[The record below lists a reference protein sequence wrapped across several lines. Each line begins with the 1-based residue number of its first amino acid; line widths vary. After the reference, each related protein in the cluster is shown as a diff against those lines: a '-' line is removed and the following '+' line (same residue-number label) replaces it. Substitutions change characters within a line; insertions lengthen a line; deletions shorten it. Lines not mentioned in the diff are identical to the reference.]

1 MATPSKF
8 DNDTFLMTRE
18 HLNSFINRVASV
30 YNQEEKKLLEIGSQG
45 RSEVK
50 KAFNMCS
57 IETLDLVPDY
67 NPDIIGDITKYNS
80 HIQDSTYDIIACLEI
95 LEHTLN
101 PFSAVEEL
109 RRICKHE
116 GYILFSAPLNWRIHG
131 PVPDC
136 WRFTEFGWRVLL
148 KNFDIILFCQKQDV
162 IKSIIKLN
170 LSKKI
175 TYFDYQKKY
184 LKYKIER
191 FLFLFF
197 CLIVSL
203 YILQILNLG
212 HGVRK
217 VTLVRV

>member
-18 HLNSFINRVASV
+18 HLNSFINRVAKI
-30 YNQEEKKLLEIGSQG
+30 YNQEGKKLLEIGSQD

-50 KAFNMCS
+50 EAFNKCS
-57 IETLDLVPDY
+57 IETLDLVSDY
-67 NPDIIGDITKYNS
+67 NPDIIGDITKYNA
-80 HIQDSTYDIIACLEI
+80 HINDSTYDIITCLEI

-101 PFSAVEEL
+101 PFSAIEEL

-148 KNFDIILFCQKQDV
+148 KDFDIIEIDKLETPDRNLFP
-162 IKSIIKLN
+162 IKYNILARCNKN
-170 LSKKI
+170 KN
-175 TYFDYQKKY
+175 TQEHE
-184 LKYKIER
+184 LKFQRI
-191 FLFLFF
+191 
-197 CLIVSL
+197 
-203 YILQILNLG
+203 
-212 HGVRK
+212 
-217 VTLVRV
+217 